1 MAYFGQKHGLT
12 RLKKKTIFWTLQYSV
27 FFCSQRDFISLF
39 KVIKHYFKSYFD
51 QI

>member
-12 RLKKKTIFWTLQYSV
+12 RLKKNAIFWTLEYCV
-27 FFCSQRDFISLF
+27 FYSQRGFFSLF
-39 KVIKHYFKSYFD
+39 IVIKHYFKSYFD